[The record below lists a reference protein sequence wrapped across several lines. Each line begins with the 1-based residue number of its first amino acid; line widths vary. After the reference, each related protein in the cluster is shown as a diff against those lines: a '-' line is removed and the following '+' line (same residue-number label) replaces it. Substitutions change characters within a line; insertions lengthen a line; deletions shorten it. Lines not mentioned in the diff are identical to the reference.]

1 VAIALFVGGWNARQ
15 MLRQLSPKYR
25 RVSLYHFD
33 WNAPA
38 LASRLES
45 CPLRGTII
53 PMSTKKQLLII
64 ALCCVAFALTGCTS
78 IQATFKDLLK
88 SGIRFLGYV
97 LVISALISGAV
108 LLIQGKVNMIV
119 GSSRGVSE
127 VVVALAAIFAG
138 LILGLLGPV
147 FVDAVYSGLE
157 ARSLISNEI
166 PVPFK

>member
-1 VAIALFVGGWNARQ
+1 
-15 MLRQLSPKYR
+15 
-25 RVSLYHFD
+25 
-33 WNAPA
+33 
-38 LASRLES
+38 
-45 CPLRGTII
+45 
-53 PMSTKKQLLII
+53 MSTKKQLLIV
-64 ALCCVAFALTGCTS
+64 ALCCVAFALTGCTN

-88 SGIRFLGYV
+88 NGIRFLGYV

-108 LLIQGKVNMIV
+108 LIIQGKVNMIV

-127 VVVALAAIFAG
+127 VVVALAAVFAG

-147 FVDAVYSGLE
+147 FVDAIYSGLE

>member
-1 VAIALFVGGWNARQ
+1 
-15 MLRQLSPKYR
+15 
-25 RVSLYHFD
+25 
-33 WNAPA
+33 
-38 LASRLES
+38 
-45 CPLRGTII
+45 
-53 PMSTKKQLLII
+53 MSTKKQLLII
-64 ALCCVAFALTGCTS
+64 ALFCAAAFALTGCTS

-88 SGIRFLGYV
+88 SGIRFLGYL

>member
-1 VAIALFVGGWNARQ
+1 
-15 MLRQLSPKYR
+15 
-25 RVSLYHFD
+25 
-33 WNAPA
+33 
-38 LASRLES
+38 
-45 CPLRGTII
+45 
-53 PMSTKKQLLII
+53 MSTKKQLLII
-64 ALCCVAFALTGCTS
+64 AALCCAAFALTGCTS

-108 LLIQGKVNMIV
+108 LLIQGKINMIV

-157 ARSLISNEI
+157 SRSLISNEI